1 MPTFFCKLDAFPK
14 EGDSS
19 DSDSS
24 SSSDSDSSDSEESA
38 KEKTKKKKEEKI
50 RFPLT
55 LVMEMRVMRKSD
67 ALLCPAT
74 LGEEEH
80 IAYIEVLSTT
90 GTQGYE
96 QYFTDIAK
104 AWIKLDGIPHWQKQ
118 WDFLQKDFDIFE
130 YLRKKYGKNMETF
143 MKVHKELDLDPK
155 GIFMN
160 DLMKKLL
167 LDQ

>member
-1 MPTFFCKLDAFPK
+1 MPLFCELGAFPPTK
-14 EGDSS
+14 ES
-19 DSDSS
+19 DSCSC
-24 SSSDSDSSDSEESA
+24 SDSDSSDDSA
-38 KEKTKKKKEEKI
+38 KEKKKNVH
-50 RFPLT
+50 FPLT
-55 LVMEMRVMRKSD
+55 LCMGMRVMRKST

-74 LGEEEH
+74 LGEEDH
-80 IAYIEVLSTT
+80 IAYIEVLNTT